1 MSRYRK
7 KTIKSRFDK
16 AMLATTLLCLLPMV
30 IGLALYVQLPESIA
44 THFNLSNEVDG
55 FSSKNFAVFGLPLL
69 MALLNMFVH
78 FMLNNDP
85 KKANFSNHLTTL
97 AKLFVPILSVAD
109 RKSVV

>member
-44 THFNLSNEVDG
+44 THFNLRNEADG
-55 FSSKNFAVFGLPLL
+55 FSSKNFAVFGLPQDAPLRGHGGQGVAGGL
-69 MALLNMFVH
+69 FWFINF
-78 FMLNNDP
+78 NDTSID
-85 KKANFSNHLTTL
+85 F
-97 AKLFVPILSVAD
+97 F
-109 RKSVV
+109 